1 MLHCFNIQKEQS
13 CFEEYDHM
21 KLYEN
26 KVIFFY
32 LIELKNQL
40 CIQVPLQIT
49 LIKTWKLLRH
59 CLFTS
64 KYLCHLLAG
73 QNHLVYVTKDNSNFQ
88 TI

>member
-49 LIKTWKLLRH
+49 LIKTWKLH
-59 CLFTS
+59 MPLFIHFKIFVPFTGRPKS
-64 KYLCHLLAG
+64 FSICHKG
-73 QNHLVYVTKDNSNFQ
+73 
-88 TI
+88 